1 MVRRRKDPRW
11 ALVVAGA
18 TAVSA
23 IGYYVYSKYR
33 QNPATTEHSKSGV
46 TPDTKVAIVVNKVR
60 DKVCRRGKYM
70 MLTSHWCNRECH

>member
-11 ALVVAGA
+11 ALIVAGV

-33 QNPATTEHSKSGV
+33 QNPSTSTKHTKSGV

-60 DKVCRRGKYM
+60 DKVCRRTKQ
-70 MLTSHWCNRECH
+70 R